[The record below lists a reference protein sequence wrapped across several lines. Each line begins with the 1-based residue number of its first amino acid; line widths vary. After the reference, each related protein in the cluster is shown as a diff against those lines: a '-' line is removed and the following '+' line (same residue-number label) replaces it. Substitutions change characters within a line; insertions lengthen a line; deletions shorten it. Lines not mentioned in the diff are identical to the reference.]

1 MKVVNTGSLFML
13 GKVTLEA
20 LQWAQLALWGFSQ
33 CTAGTLELFKGHNW
47 HFGGF
52 SEGTAGTLD
61 VLQRAQLALWGFLQ
75 RAQLAL
81 WGFLQRAQL
90 ALRMFYR
97 GRKLWKFLRGHS
109 WHWGFLFTVHSCE
122 LYRVLF
128 DEI

>member
-52 SEGTAGTLD
+52 SEGTAGTLEAS
-61 VLQRAQLALWGFLQ
+61 QRTQLAPW
-75 RAQLAL
+75 
-81 WGFLQRAQL
+81 
-90 ALRMFYR
+90 MFYR
-97 GRKLWKFLRGHS
+97 GHVLLYIVKDIRTS
-109 WHWGFLFTVHSCE
+109 GFH
-122 LYRVLF
+122 
-128 DEI
+128 